1 MNKKWVVLL
10 AVLLMAVCTT
20 AAWAE
25 EIRLFGAAS
34 TANRLINPNKAAV
47 EKKTG
52 YSLMVVSSNAGK
64 GLIDL
69 VDGKC
74 DASLA
79 SASLDAIVKGAKA
92 AGREVDASKL
102 QLTIVA
108 SDEIVFIVHPSNPV
122 SRLTWEQL
130 RDIHTGKISNWKQV
144 GGKDAQIVVYTD
156 AAASA
161 TRGMIKQVVMDGQE
175 YASAAKA
182 LDAVAKVNDMVA
194 ATADG
199 IGALGKGFV
208 KPGQVKIVESKKV
221 EQPLGF
227 ITIGEPKG
235 AVKKVIE
242 AFRQEAS
249 KK

>member
-1 MNKKWVVLL
+1 MNKKWVILL
-10 AVLLMAVCTT
+10 VVALMVTCTT
-20 AAWAE
+20 VAWAE
-25 EIRLFGAAS
+25 EIKLFGAAS
-34 TANRLINPNKAAV
+34 TVNRLINPNKAAV

-52 YSLMVVSSNAGK
+52 YTLNVVSSNAGK

-69 VDGKC
+69 VEGKC

-79 SASLDAIVKGAKA
+79 SASLEAIVKGAKA
-92 AGREVDASKL
+92 AGKDVDASKL
-102 QLTIVA
+102 RLTVVA
-108 SDEIVFIVHPSNPV
+108 SDEIVFIVHPSNAV
-122 SRLTWEQL
+122 LSLTWAQL
-130 RDIHTGKISNWKQV
+130 RDIHTGKITNWKQV

-161 TRGMIKQVVMDGQE
+161 TRGMIKQVVMEGQE
-175 YASAAKA
+175 YALTAKT

-194 ATADG
+194 SNPDG

-235 AVKKVIE
+235 AVMKVIE
-242 AFRQEAS
+242 AFRQEANR
-249 KK
+249 K

>member
-10 AVLLMAVCTT
+10 AVLLMSVCVT

-25 EIRLFGAAS
+25 EIKLFGAAS
-34 TANRLINPNKAAV
+34 TVNRLINPNKAAV

-52 YSLMVVSSNAGK
+52 YTLKVVSSNAGK

-79 SASLDAIVKGAKA
+79 SASLEAIVKGAKA

-102 QLTIVA
+102 RLTVVA

-122 SRLTWEQL
+122 SHLTWEQL
-130 RDIHTGKISNWKQV
+130 SDIHTGKISNWKQV
-144 GGKDAQIVVYTD
+144 GGKDAKIVVYTD

-161 TRGMIKQVVMDGQE
+161 TRGMIRQVVMGGKE
-175 YASAAKA
+175 YAPAANT

-194 ATADG
+194 ANPDG

-208 KPGQVKIVESKKV
+208 KPGQVRIVESKKV

-235 AVKKVIE
+235 ALKQVIE
-242 AFRQEAS
+242 AFRQEANQT
-249 KK
+249 